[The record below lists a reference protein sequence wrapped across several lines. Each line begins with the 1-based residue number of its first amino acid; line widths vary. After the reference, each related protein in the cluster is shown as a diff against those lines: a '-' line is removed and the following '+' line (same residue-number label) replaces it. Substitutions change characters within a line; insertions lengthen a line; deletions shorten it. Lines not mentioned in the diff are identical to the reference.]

1 MLITLTKY
9 EYINH
14 TVLCINIEN
23 QTINLTGKG
32 IDVLNHTDEGIIT
45 NITLGISAYNY
56 NDVVDKN
63 SSSSSSSFS
72 CSNSSSN
79 TNA

>member
-1 MLITLTKY
+1 MYQYRKSHSRY
-9 EYINH
+9 
-14 TVLCINIEN
+14 
-23 QTINLTGKG
+23 QTINPTGKG

-45 NITLGISAYNY
+45 KITLGISAYNY

-63 SSSSSSSFS
+63 SSSSSSSSSNFS
-72 CSNSSSN
+72 SSNSSSN